1 MMKKLISLGVLC
13 TLIFCSCSQRDTI
26 KDTKNTSEE
35 VKNNF
40 NFQTET
46 FGDIKILRYQVPGF
60 EKLSLKKQKLVYYLS
75 EAGYAGRD
83 IIWDQNYRHNLSIRR
98 TLEKIINEW
107 DGNRNTS
114 SWENFMTYT
123 KRVWFSNGIHH
134 HYSMDKFKPEFSTFA

>member
-1 MMKKLISLGVLC
+1 MMKKIVTQFILC
-13 TLIFCSCSQRDTI
+13 TLIICSCSQTESIKDTI
-26 KDTKNTSEE
+26 KE

-46 FGDIKILRYQVPGF
+46 FADLKILRYQVPGF
-60 EKLSLKKQKLVYYLS
+60 EKLSLKQQKLVYYLS

-107 DGNRNTS
+107 DGN
-114 SWENFMTYT
+114 
-123 KRVWFSNGIHH
+123 
-134 HYSMDKFKPEFSTFA
+134 